1 MKVCFFISGL
11 LRHFQTKLYPFL
23 EELSAHLDFDVY
35 LHTEKNNN
43 DTKYLIESNTSFLV
57 TLIQNPRYKMCV
69 FDDLS
74 TFNYNNMTTREKNTM
89 HQWYRLHYLYKNLIT
104 RDYDWYIRLRPD
116 VNFQC
121 SASHF
126 INSLSTMI
134 DDSIYIPYGNNLF
147 DKNYIQESR
156 TLPIN
161 DQIAIVPPKFLQDY
175 FSLYELIVQRTERP
189 LISEYILAEILFTKG
204 ITVKRFDLPY
214 ILSLSSCKII
224 AIVGDSGSG
233 KTTLTDSIKKVFP
246 FDKYLHLET
255 DRYHKW
261 DRYDKNWS
269 SYTHLNP
276 EANNLERMLDDT
288 YRLKLGDDIY
298 SVDYDH
304 TTGRFTE
311 EEKVESKEFIL
322 LCGLH
327 TLYQDKLRNFIDIK
341 IYINTQE
348 HLKYLWKLERDTKQ
362 RNHTTESVI
371 KKIESRKDDYTQY
384 ILPQKEFANI
394 IVHYSCSEPTPS
406 ESSIDLKL
414 EIKNSI
420 VSYCY
425 FCIYPFSRSIDKDST
440 NDSTLFSIKKSI
452 NKTDLLD
459 IFRREAIVVDETMVE
474 NGYNGLLQLVVLK
487 LLIA

>member
-23 EELSAHLDFDVY
+23 EELSVNLDFDVY
-35 LHTEKNNN
+35 LHCEKNNN
-43 DTKYLIESNTSFLV
+43 DTKYLIESDTSFLIK
-57 TLIQNPRYKMCV
+57 LIQNPRYKICI

-74 TFNYNNMTTREKNTM
+74 TFNYDNMTTREKNTM
-89 HQWYRLHYLYKNLIT
+89 HQWYRIHYLYKNLHT
-104 RDYDWYIRLRPD
+104 RNYDWFIRLRPD

-121 SASHF
+121 STAYF
-126 INSLSTMI
+126 IKSLISMTN
-134 DDSIYIPYGNNLF
+134 DSIYIPYGNNLF
-147 DKNYIQESR
+147 DKNYLQESR
-156 TLPIN
+156 RYPIN
-161 DQIAIVPPKFLQDY
+161 DQIAIVPPQFLDDY
-175 FSLYELIVQRTERP
+175 FSLYELILKRTERP
-189 LISEYILAEILFTKG
+189 IISEYILAEILSNKDIPT
-204 ITVKRFDLPY
+204 KRFDLPY
-214 ILSLSSCKII
+214 ILSLSSCKVV
-224 AIVGDSGSG
+224 AIVGDSASG
-233 KTTLTDSIKKVFP
+233 KTTLTECIKKVFP
-246 FDKYLHLET
+246 FDSYLHLET

-304 TTGRFTE
+304 KTGLFTK

-341 IYINTQE
+341 IYIDTSEN
-348 HLKYLWKLERDTKQ
+348 LKYFWKVERDTKE
-362 RNHTTESVI
+362 RNHTKDSVI
-371 KKIESRKDDYTQY
+371 KKIESRKDDFTQY
-384 ILPQKEFANI
+384 ILPQKQFANM
-394 IVHYSCSEPTPS
+394 IVHYSCSDPLITD
-406 ESSIDLKL
+406 SSIDLEL

-425 FCIYPFSRSIDKDST
+425 FCIYPFATSIRMDDK
-440 NDSTLFSIKKSI
+440 NDSTLFLIKKSI
-452 NKTDLLD
+452 NKSDLLELFKRESINVD
-459 IFRREAIVVDETMVE
+459 IDKIE

-487 LLIA
+487 LLIT

>member
-35 LHTEKNNN
+35 LHAEKNNN
-43 DTKYLIESNTSFLV
+43 DTKYLIESDTNFLV
-57 TLIQNPRYKMCV
+57 TLIQNPRYKICV

-104 RDYDWYIRLRPD
+104 KDYHWFIRLRPD

-121 SASHF
+121 SVSHF
-126 INSLSTMI
+126 TKALSNMTN
-134 DDSIYIPYGNNLF
+134 DTIYIPYGNNIF
-147 DKNYIQESR
+147 DKNYIQESK
-156 TLPIN
+156 TPPIN
-161 DQIAIVPPKFLQDY
+161 DQIAIVPPQFLHDY
-175 FSLYELIVQRTERP
+175 FSLYEIILQRTERP
-189 LISEYILAEILFTKG
+189 LISEYILAELLSSKG
-204 ITVKRFDLPY
+204 IPVKRFDLPY

-233 KTTLTDSIKKVFP
+233 KTTLTDSIKKIFP

-304 TTGRFTE
+304 ASGRFTE

-327 TLYQDKLRNFIDIK
+327 TLYQDKLRNFVDIK
-341 IYINTQE
+341 IYIDTSDN
-348 HLKYLWKLERDTKQ
+348 LKYFWKVERDTKE
-362 RNHTTESVI
+362 RNHTKESVI
-371 KKIESRKDDYTQY
+371 KKIDSRKDDFAQY
-384 ILPQKEFANI
+384 ILPQKQFANI
-394 IVHYSCSEPTPS
+394 IVHYSCCDPVITDL
-406 ESSIDLKL
+406 SIDLEL
-414 EIKNSI
+414 EIKNNI

-425 FCIYPFSRSIDKDST
+425 FCIYPFATSIKTDVK
-440 NDSTLFSIKKSI
+440 NDSTLFKIKRLISKS
-452 NKTDLLD
+452 DLLEV
-459 IFRREAIVVDETMVE
+459 FTREAITVDETRID
-474 NGYNGLLQLVVLK
+474 NGYNGLLQLAVLK
-487 LLIA
+487 LLIT